1 MKPFLS
7 IALFIWFTWPA
18 AAQAQPN
25 LRLKHELDSLH
36 EVDQRYRAM
45 LFDPRLNRK
54 PDSLA
59 TALGVPISELNA
71 TIGENMRRADTRNM
85 ERVHAIVQQYGYPG
99 KSLVGVP
106 TNEAV
111 WNVVQH
117 NPTTIP
123 RYLPLIKAAAERGE
137 LPFHRYATML
147 DRQLVNE
154 GKAQRYGTQLQNFNG
169 RPPFVWPIEN
179 PAQVNQLRQQAGFTQ
194 TVEQYA
200 ATFGAIYQVLT
211 LADVARLRQP

>member
-1 MKPFLS
+1 MKPFLPL
-7 IALFIWFTWPA
+7 ILLTWFTWPVA
-18 AAQAQPN
+18 AHAQSNP
-25 LRLKHELDSLH
+25 RLKHELDSLY

-59 TALGVPISELNA
+59 AALGVPPSELNA
-71 TIGENMRRADTRNM
+71 TIGERMRQADARNLS
-85 ERVHAIVQQYGYPG
+85 RVQAILQQYGYPG
-99 KSLVGVP
+99 KTLVGAP
-106 TNEAV
+106 TNEAA

-117 NPTTIP
+117 NPASIP
-123 RYLPLIKAAAERGE
+123 RYLPLIKAAADRGE

-169 RPPFVWPIEN
+169 QPPFVWPIEN
-179 PAQVNQLRQQAGFTQ
+179 PAQVNQLRRQAGFTQ

-200 ATFGAIYQVLT
+200 ATFGTAYRVLT